1 MQSSAMIPSLLQ
13 KSSLK
18 TVAVQPQG
26 TWEVRSRA
34 QGRAAAFNMRLAF
47 AFEMYVLARAKRPK
61 RTGQFP
67 KITFGIIA

>member
-1 MQSSAMIPSLLQ
+1 MQSFAMIPSLLQ
-13 KSSLK
+13 KNSLK

-34 QGRAAAFNMRLAF
+34 QAPVVAFNMRLAF

-61 RTGQFP
+61 RTGQFL
-67 KITFGIIA
+67 KITFCIIA